1 MTSTLTP
8 SDTAT
13 APPAYGSP
21 ELTALV
27 AQIAED
33 ARRRRAEG
41 NNEPPTVAV
50 ELAKRHRLGAIRV
63 PTELGGG
70 GYTLRQLFELV
81 IDLAEADPDVPHIL
95 RVHFAFVEDIL
106 RIPSSETKLK
116 WLPFVLEGKL
126 FGGANSELSSHNVGG
141 GTFDTT
147 LTPTESGYILDGVKF
162 YSTGSIYSDFI
173 RVSGN
178 TPDGEVLS
186 AIVPAYGR
194 GVEHRDDWD
203 GIGQRHT
210 GSGTT
215 VFTHIEVDAGDTL
228 PFRNEPIE
236 RRPRQ
241 ALVQLFL
248 HAIAAGI
255 LRSVTEDAAAL
266 LRSRKRTFTYAAD
279 HAPRHDP
286 QLLEVVGRLSSAAFV
301 VESAVAAAAS
311 AQDVAAA
318 AARTT
323 GVDRDLEA
331 RASIAAAK
339 TKVAVEELA
348 LAAAGRLFEVGG
360 ASATRA
366 GQSFDVHWRNL
377 RTLFS
382 HNPTSYKARVLGD
395 IVVNDAELPEAG
407 FF

>member
-1 MTSTLTP
+1 MTSTLRRT
-8 SDTAT
+8 
-13 APPAYGSP
+13 PPAHGSD
-21 ELTALV
+21 ELRQLV
-27 AQIAED
+27 SAIAED
-33 ARRRRAEG
+33 ARRRRSDG
-41 NNEPPTVAV
+41 GHEPPTTAI
-50 ELAKRHRLGAIRV
+50 ELVKEHRLGAVRV
-63 PTELGGG
+63 PTQLGGA
-70 GYTLRQLFELV
+70 GYTLAQLFDLV

-95 RVHFAFVEDIL
+95 RVHLAFVEDIL
-106 RIPSSETKLK
+106 RVPSSETKLK
-116 WLPFVLEGKL
+116 WLPHVVDGKL

-147 LTPTESGYILDGVKF
+147 LTPADGGYVVDGVKF

-173 RVSGN
+173 RVSAN
-178 TPDGEVLS
+178 TPDGDVLS
-186 AIVPAYGR
+186 AIVESYGP

-215 VFTHIEVDAGDTL
+215 VFSAVAVAEGDTL

-255 LRSVTEDAAAL
+255 LRSVTDDAAEL
-266 LRSRKRTFTYAAD
+266 LRSRKRTFTYAA
-279 HAPRHDP
+279 AESPRHDP

-311 AQDVAAA
+311 AQDLAAD
-318 AARTT
+318 AARTA
-323 GVDRDLEA
+323 GVDRTLEE

-348 LAAAGRLFEVGG
+348 LSAAGRLFEVGG
-360 ASATRA
+360 ASATRQGRA
-366 GQSFDVHWRNL
+366 LDVHWRNL